1 MITKFL
7 STTFK
12 RKGKTETKNFFDYS
26 SKEKKQIIEAA
37 AKGTNTLQRALI
49 DKYNLISR

>member
-7 STTFK
+7 NIIFK
-12 RKGKTETKNFFDYS
+12 RKEKVETKNFFDYS

-37 AKGTNTLQRALI
+37 AKGTNVLQKDLI
-49 DKYNLISR
+49 NKYNLISR